1 MRTPPPHLKTRRL
14 VIRTLSA
21 KDIPAYLD
29 YLAAERRD
37 HARWT
42 PRRPGEDTA
51 AHWRKAL
58 RLRERDRR
66 EGRSLFLFLFV
77 KGRPREIVGHAS
89 LSNIVRGAFQACHL
103 GYALRKGHEGQ
114 GLMTQ
119 ALRAILRHAFGPMGL
134 HRVMANYMPSNR
146 RSARVLE
153 GLGFRREGLAKEYLR
168 IAGRWE
174 DHVLTSL
181 VNPRWKPG
189 TTGGPPSPGGP
200 RPRGSRPSRGTPATR
215 SPSSAR

>member
-1 MRTPPPHLKTRRL
+1 

-42 PRRPGEDTA
+42 PRRPHEDSAT
-51 AHWRKAL
+51 HWRTMF
-58 RLRERDRR
+58 RVREKDRR
-66 EGRSLFLFLFV
+66 EGRSVFFALFL
-77 KGRPREIVGHAS
+77 KGNPREIVGHAS
-89 LSNIVRGAFQACHL
+89 LSNVVPGAFQACHL
-103 GYALRKGHEGQ
+103 GYALRKGHEGK
-114 GLMTQ
+114 GLMTE
-119 ALRAILRHAFGPMGL
+119 ALRPILRHAFGPMNL

-146 RSARVLE
+146 RSARVLK

-181 VNPRWKPG
+181 VNPRWRPKP
-189 TTGGPPSPGGP
+189 T
-200 RPRGSRPSRGTPATR
+200 
-215 SPSSAR
+215 